1 MKRELL
7 QNAEPFF
14 NKQKRKNKWYRLIS
28 VLGCVVVFCVTYAL
42 MLPAITQEEETFC
55 GKQEHSHTEDCY
67 TKAVSE
73 TIEKILICTLEEA
86 EPHIHGETCYE
97 LQGGHAHAPE
107 CYAIQQ
113 GELICQLEE
122 SEEHSHEEACYEQ
135 LQVLN
140 CDLEEAPG
148 EQVLICTLAETE
160 GHAHAEVCYA
170 EKQDELTCLLP
181 ENESHTHGDRC
192 YGNWTA
198 TCGQQEHIHDLSCR
212 ADKAAD
218 LESVGDWEQS
228 FAHVE
233 LTGKWNEDVLAIA
246 ETQMDYA
253 ESERNYIVPE
263 GTTLTKGYTRY
274 GAWYGDWYGDWC
286 AMFASFCLHYAGV
299 DMPLDSYCPNWIL
312 SLDALGLYHA
322 EEAYTPAAGDLIFF
336 DWDGDLDSDHV
347 GLVKE
352 FNTETNELTTIEG
365 NKSNRVASFTY
376 AAEDEQIMGYGAL
389 PVNPANTTYA
399 LAEQVLTA
407 IIYTDSTY
415 AEPAQDDTL
424 ITVSGMLP
432 VGAEARAYSVTL
444 ENETIDGKTVVLAYD
459 ISVFD
464 SEGQLFEQADS
475 VLNVSIRP
483 ADWSETTDEAAEE
496 ETKYDIYYIPEEG
509 EPEPMDTTSE
519 EGAVNFQTDHFSV
532 YAVTA
537 TGTKATVYLNGTTG
551 NDSNS
556 GDSAN
561 AAVKTL
567 NKAMELVKE
576 GGAIYISGT
585 VTVSEPLSLSS
596 KVTIKRGTSFTG
608 PLITVANGGELTL
621 SNVTINGG
629 SGKPAASTQNF
640 NVDISSKT
648 PDIGQNT
655 TYASGSA
662 KAPLIVINDG
672 GRMTIQDGTVLEYNS
687 NKPDTSSSG
696 KYVANSYVGLGGA
709 IYCSGTLSMNGGTIQ
724 YCEALCGGGVYV
736 EGGSFYLTGGLID
749 HNYARD
755 IETKKSNASRSYH
768 KNAGGGV
775 YVGEN
780 STMVM
785 SGGTISYNESSRE
798 GGGISLGWL
807 NRNKGAYFDK
817 YISTFTMNGGTITH
831 NVATSTGGGLNV
843 TAGYQG
849 FLNAGTFTYNMAYG
863 NEYQTG
869 DSKSEWT
876 VYSGGAIYID
886 ASGWDSNGNHRG
898 VPGKLVI
905 NRALITE
912 NTAAIN
918 GGGVASCET
927 STNYVYGDATNGTA
941 IYGNHLYSSTYSN
954 ELYIYGSKTITDKLL
969 GGGTYNWSWNQSSRV
984 YSNSLNENSSAVKTA
999 RSLATVFITDNY
1011 AYLGGGIGCNGL
1023 IEIGGEKQESTYIN
1037 IQKVWQDDGLVEHP
1051 EYIEVQILQDGKA
1064 YGDPIRIYRT
1074 YDENGNEIWPTFYV
1088 GGLPSGHKYSVKEL
1102 DVPGYMATIE
1112 QSGQDFIIT
1121 NTPIGHR
1128 VEKKWIDESGKEI
1141 SEGLPGSIQV
1151 QLCQNGAAYGDP
1163 VNLTAENGWTYF
1175 WKDLPEKDENGNNY
1189 EYTVK
1194 ESSVPDGFYNT
1205 NNGVGV
1211 VDEKG
1216 FTHTITNIKSDVTTI
1231 SVEKKWLNADGTP
1244 VENPP
1249 ASVNVQLY
1257 QNGIPYRK
1265 AITLSAENG
1274 WFYKWDDLPV
1284 KTVVNSD
1291 AIYTVKEIPVDGY
1304 TSQVEKTDRIVP
1316 ETTVGKWEAVTSL
1329 DSSKYYY
1336 FVAESSG
1343 RKLALTVNASN
1354 DVTLTDVTS
1363 QIDSG
1368 SDVTTSV
1375 TKWKY
1380 TESKLISN
1388 GNRYLRYYN
1397 KEFTT
1402 TSKSTNDGTNITF
1415 SNQRISYSSS
1425 KNTYYLTNGDSNA
1438 SSSLSDALLFTAY
1451 EYVTKTIPS
1460 ESNVHFIITNTAK
1473 PAELTVNFAKY
1484 SDGVDTN
1491 GNPTLLAGAD
1501 LELYKMDETGDKV
1514 IPGTGNKGILIGAWT
1529 SVAGSNENP
1538 NGIHMAN
1545 LLSGTYYLVETKAP
1559 DGHAGLTGPIIFVVD
1574 AEAKTVTI
1582 TDYPDRDTLEGTVNG
1597 STITIPIYNMAM
1609 VVLPETGG
1617 PGTHMYTIGGF
1628 LLMLSAGFLLMY
1640 RHYNRGK
1647 EE

>member
-1 MKRELL
+1 MPMKRELL

-140 CDLEEAPG
+140 CGLEEAPG

-376 AAEDEQIMGYGAL
+376 AAEDEQIMGYGTL

-407 IIYTDSTY
+407 TIYTDSTY

-576 GGAIYISGT
+576 GGTIYISGT

-596 KVTIKRGTSFTG
+596 SVTIKRGTSFTG

-687 NKPDTSSSG
+687 NKPDTANVTSG
-696 KYVANSYVGLGGA
+696 YVGLGGA
-709 IYCSGTLSMNGGTIQ
+709 IYCNGTLTMNGGTIQ

-886 ASGWDSNGNHRG
+886 ASGWDKNGNHKG

-954 ELYIYGSKTITDKLL
+954 ELYIYGTKSITDKLL

-1023 IEIGGEKQESTYIN
+1023 IEIGGEKEESTYIN

-1112 QSGQDFIIT
+1112 QSGQNFIIT
-1121 NTPIGHR
+1121 NKLGHR

-1141 SEGLPGSIQV
+1141 SEGLPQSIQV
-1151 QLCQNGAAYGDP
+1151 QLYQNGAAYGDP
-1163 VNLTAENGWTYF
+1163 VNLTAENGWAYF
-1175 WKDLPEKDENGNNY
+1175 WENLPIKDKNGNVY
-1189 EYTVK
+1189 EYEVK
-1194 ESSVPDGFYNT
+1194 ELSIPDGFYNT
-1205 NNGVGV
+1205 NNGKGV
-1211 VDEKG
+1211 KDDKG
-1216 FTHTITNIKSDVTTI
+1216 FTHTITNIKNEVTSI
-1231 SVEKKWLNADGTP
+1231 SVEKKWLNADDTP
-1244 VENPP
+1244 VKNPP
-1249 ASVNVQLY
+1249 ASVEVQLY
-1257 QNGIPYRK
+1257 QNDIPYRE

-1274 WFYKWDDLPV
+1274 WFYKWEDLPV
-1284 KTVVNSD
+1284 KTIAGSVVS
-1291 AIYTVKEIPVDGY
+1291 YTVKEISVDGY
-1304 TSQVEKTDRIVP
+1304 TSKVDKTDWIVP
-1316 ETTVGKWEAVTSL
+1316 ETTVGKWEAVTDLTQASDFIL
-1329 DSSKYYY
+1329 VS
-1336 FVAESSG
+1336 SSG
-1343 RKLALTVNASN
+1343 GLLMKNGSTGVIVDGVISEEDLANGKTVQNEAKWNYTNNKLQNKAGGYL
-1354 DVTLTDVTS
+1354 TLTGSSYSYTFTMGS
-1363 QIDSG
+1363 SG
-1368 SDVTTSV
+1368 S
-1375 TKWKY
+1375 
-1380 TESKLISN
+1380 
-1388 GNRYLRYYN
+1388 
-1397 KEFTT
+1397 
-1402 TSKSTNDGTNITF
+1402 NITF
-1415 SNQRISYSSS
+1415 SNGKISAKY
-1425 KNTYYLTNGDSNA
+1425 SNA
-1438 SSSLSDALLFTAY
+1438 TRYYTDASSNATRYESQATSFTPY
-1451 EYVTKTIPS
+1451 QYVTKTIPG

-1514 IPGTGNKGILIGAWT
+1514 IPGTENKAILIGAWT

-1559 DGHAGLTGPIIFVVD
+1559 DGHAGLTGPIIFEVN

-1597 STITIPIYNMAM
+1597 STITIPVYNMAM

>member
-1 MKRELL
+1 MPMKRELL

-97 LQGGHAHAPE
+97 LQGGHAHVPE

-140 CDLEEAPG
+140 CGLEEAPG

-160 GHAHAEVCYA
+160 GHAHAEACYA

-192 YGNWTA
+192 YGNWTV

-322 EEAYTPAAGDLIFF
+322 EAAYTPAAGDLIFF

-407 IIYTDSTY
+407 TIYTDSTY
-415 AEPAQDDTL
+415 AEPAKDDTL

-483 ADWSETTDEAAEE
+483 ADWSEATDEAAEE

-509 EPEPMDTTSE
+509 EPEPMDTISE
-519 EGAVNFQTDHFSV
+519 EGAVSFQTDHFSV

-576 GGAIYISGT
+576 GGTIYISGT

-629 SGKPAASTQNF
+629 SG
-640 NVDISSKT
+640 T
-648 PDIGQNT
+648 PSDSNIATNS
-655 TYASGSA
+655 TYANNSA
-662 KAPLIVINDG
+662 KAPLIVVEDEGRLIINDG
-672 GRMTIQDGTVLEYNS
+672 TKMEYNS
-687 NKPDTSSSG
+687 NKPNSSNNKVQYNG
-696 KYVANSYVGLGGA
+696 YVGLGGA
-709 IYCSGTLSMNGGTIQ
+709 VYCQGTLTMNGGLIQ
-724 YCEALCGGGVYV
+724 YCEAQCGGGIYV
-736 EGGSFYLTGGLID
+736 ENGEFYLNGGTID

-755 IETKKSNASRSYH
+755 IVSYKNRYDNFH

-775 YVGEN
+775 YVGDN
-780 STMVM
+780 AIMTMT
-785 SGGTISYNESSRE
+785 GGVVSNNQSSRE

-807 NRNKGAYFDK
+807 NRTAGNGIDN
-817 YISTFTMNGGTITH
+817 YITTFTMNGGLIKG
-831 NVATSTGGGLNV
+831 NYAVSTGGGLNI
-843 TAGYQG
+843 TAGRQAFINVG
-849 FLNAGTFTYNMAYG
+849 RIEDNQADGK
-863 NEYQTG
+863 EYQDLYYWTITKGQNYYTG
-869 DSKSEWT
+869 
-876 VYSGGAIYID
+876 VYTGGGIYVD
-886 ASGWDSNGNHRG
+886 ASQWSKYEYKNNKFSEVHDG
-898 VPGKLVI
+898 VPGKAVI
-905 NRALITE
+905 NRVIITD
-912 NTAAIN
+912 NSGYGIAACATSIN
-918 GGGVASCET
+918 F
-927 STNYVYGDATNGTA
+927 VYDDVKNNGTA
-941 IYGNHLYSSTYSN
+941 IYGNTSS
-954 ELYIYGSKTITDKLL
+954 EIYAETSEVNIGDKVL
-969 GGGTYNWSWNQSSRV
+969 GGGNYNWSKGSGTW
-984 YSNSLNENSSAVKTA
+984 ENKLTDTSPAIQTA
-999 RSLATVFITDNY
+999 TQLATVFITGNTGS
-1011 AYLGGGIGCNGL
+1011 LGAGIGCNGL
-1023 IEIGGEKQESTYIN
+1023 IEIGGEKEESTYIN

-1051 EYIEVQILQDGKA
+1051 EYIDVQILQDGKL
-1064 YGDPIRIYRT
+1064 YRTIRIYRST
-1074 YDENGNEIWPTFYV
+1074 DENGNEVWPTFYV
-1088 GGLPSGHKYSVKEL
+1088 GGLPSKHTYTIQEIE
-1102 DVPGYMATIE
+1102 VPGYIATIE
-1112 QSGQDFIIT
+1112 SDGQDFIIT
-1121 NTPIGHR
+1121 NMPIGHR
-1128 VEKKWIDESGKEI
+1128 VEKKWIDESGEEI
-1141 SEGLPGSIQV
+1141 SDGLPESIQV
-1151 QLCQNGAAYGDP
+1151 QLCQNGAAYGDL
-1163 VNLTAENGWTYF
+1163 VDLTAENGWTYF
-1175 WKDLPEKDENGNNY
+1175 WKDLPEKDENGNVY

-1194 ESSVPDGFYNT
+1194 EQPIPDGFYNT
-1205 NNGVGV
+1205 NNGFGV
-1211 VDEKG
+1211 EDGKG

-1231 SVEKKWLNADGTP
+1231 SVEKKWLNADGTS
-1244 VENPP
+1244 VENPS

-1257 QNGIPYRK
+1257 QNGNPYRK
-1265 AITLSAENG
+1265 AITLSAEND
-1274 WFYKWDDLPV
+1274 WLYEWDDLPV
-1284 KTVVNSD
+1284 KTVVGSD
-1291 AIYTVKEIPVDGY
+1291 ASYTVKEIPVDGY
-1304 TSQVEKTDRIVP
+1304 TSYVE
-1316 ETTVGKWEAVTSL
+1316 ETTRNGPNVTVNQWEAVTSL

-1343 RKLALTVNASN
+1343 RKLALTVNGSN
-1354 DVTLTDVTS
+1354 GVTLTDVTS
-1363 QIDSG
+1363 QFDSG
-1368 SDVTTSV
+1368 SNVTTSV
-1375 TKWKY
+1375 AKWKY
-1380 TESKLISN
+1380 TGSKLISN
-1388 GNRYLRYYN
+1388 GNKYLRYSN
-1397 KEFTT
+1397 QKFSTT
-1402 TSKSTNDGTNITF
+1402 DQSSGSGTNITF

-1425 KNTYYLTNGDSNA
+1425 WNTYYLTNGDSNA
-1438 SSSLSDALLFTAY
+1438 DSSSSKALLFTAY
-1451 EYVTKTIPS
+1451 EYVAKTIPG

-1501 LELYKMDETGDKV
+1501 LELYKMDEKGDKD

-1559 DGHAGLTGPIIFVVD
+1559 DGHSGLTGPIIFEVN

-1597 STITIPIYNMAM
+1597 STIPVYNMAM

-1617 PGTHMYTIGGF
+1617 PGTHMHTIGGF